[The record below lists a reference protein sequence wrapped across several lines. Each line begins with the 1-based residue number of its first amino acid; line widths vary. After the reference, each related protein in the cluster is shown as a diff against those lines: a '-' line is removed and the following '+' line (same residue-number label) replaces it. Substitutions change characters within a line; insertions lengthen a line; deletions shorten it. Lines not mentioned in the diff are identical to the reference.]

1 MKHRM
6 GILGRS
12 SPRSSSPAKRVL
24 VWGLLLLL
32 LAGAWLLH
40 GRHFRPAAAG
50 IIPAE
55 TPAAARL
62 ESPSAPVVAPVAPL
76 PVRPAAVSRR
86 ESLPS
91 PSPTPPAPIAST
103 EPLRQIIAESADRLE
118 IQNAVWQLANRLE
131 LSDADAEVLIRKL
144 EVLTTDPAD
153 ADLART
159 VIWALSLRPDRL
171 PVERVA
177 AFAISHPDPRVRRT
191 AVRTLGASS
200 SPWAVAALTRLARQD
215 ADAAVRREAVLHL
228 ALRVPPEELAL
239 QADQALA
246 AEPDGTL
253 RQSWLHALQLGEGG
267 ATAADQADEQGGSWL

>member
-12 SPRSSSPAKRVL
+12 SPRSSSPARRVL
-24 VWGLLLLL
+24 AWGLLLL

-40 GRHFRPAAAG
+40 SRHFRPATAG
-50 IIPAE
+50 IVPAE

-62 ESPSAPVVAPVAPL
+62 ESPSAPDVAPVAP
-76 PVRPAAVSRR
+76 PPARSAAVSRR
-86 ESLPS
+86 ESRLS
-91 PSPTPPAPIAST
+91 PAPPAPLAST
-103 EPLRQIIAESADRLE
+103 EPLRQTIAESADRLE
-118 IQNAVWQLANRLE
+118 IQEAVWQLANRLE
-131 LSDADAEVLIRKL
+131 LSDSDAEVLIRKL

-228 ALRVPPEELAL
+228 ALRLPPEELAL
-239 QADQALA
+239 QADQALTT
-246 AEPDGTL
+246 EPDGPL
-253 RQSWLHALQLGEGG
+253 RQSWLHALQLGEGAPPSSG
-267 ATAADQADEQGGSWL
+267 PADPQGGNWL

>member
-6 GILGRS
+6 GILGKS

-32 LAGAWLLH
+32 LAGAWLVH
-40 GRHFRPAAAG
+40 SRHFRPAAAG
-50 IIPAE
+50 IVPAE

-62 ESPSAPVVAPVAPL
+62 ESRSAPVVAPVAP
-76 PVRPAAVSRR
+76 PPARSAAVSRR
-86 ESLPS
+86 EGRSS
-91 PSPTPPAPIAST
+91 PAPPAPIAST
-103 EPLRQIIAESADRLE
+103 EPLRQTVAESADRLE
-118 IQNAVWQLANRLE
+118 IQEAVWQLANRLE
-131 LSDADAEVLIRKL
+131 LSDPDAEVLIRKL

-228 ALRVPPEELAL
+228 ALRVSPDEFTAL
-239 QADQALA
+239 ADQALA

>member
-1 MKHRM
+1 MPPPA
-6 GILGRS
+6 RS
-12 SPRSSSPAKRVL
+12 
-24 VWGLLLLL
+24 
-32 LAGAWLLH
+32 
-40 GRHFRPAAAG
+40 
-50 IIPAE
+50 
-55 TPAAARL
+55 
-62 ESPSAPVVAPVAPL
+62 
-76 PVRPAAVSRR
+76 AAVSRR
-86 ESLPS
+86 EDRPS
-91 PSPTPPAPIAST
+91 PAPPAPIAST
-103 EPLRQIIAESADRLE
+103 EPLRQTIAESADRLE
-118 IQNAVWQLANRLE
+118 IQEAVWQLANRLE
-131 LSDADAEVLIRKL
+131 LSDPDAEVLIRKL

-191 AVRTLGASS
+191 AVRTLGTSS

-228 ALRVPPEELAL
+228 ALRVPPDEFTAL
-239 QADQALA
+239 ADQALA